1 MTYPTYESN
10 IPVVMRFM
18 IDLRMTGMC
27 WIQVDKRSCVQPQIN
42 ASNCQIEYEVS
53 YKSIYCHPP
62 EQEWSRIPPLRI
74 MSFDIECI
82 SESNAFPEAEKDPV
96 IQIACVLV
104 KFGQSEPYSRCVFTL
119 NSCSPISGTTVK
131 SFDCERKLLMAF
143 TEFVNLSDPDFVLGY
158 NILNFDFPYL
168 LDRAKSLNLDEF
180 DLLGRLNN
188 FRTRAKDTIF
198 SSKAYGTRES
208 KLVNLDGRIV
218 LDLIQVIQR
227 DYKLRSYSLNA
238 VSSHFL
244 NEQKEDVAHSMIPDL
259 FRGNDDTR
267 KRLALYCLKDAILP
281 LKISDHIMCL
291 YNYIEMARVTG
302 VPFNYLLARGQQV
315 KVISQLYRKAK
326 EDSYFI
332 PALKVEASDEQYE
345 GATVIEPDKGFYNV
359 PIATLDFASLYPSIM
374 MAHNLCYTT
383 LLDPKIISAF
393 NLKESDYTIT
403 PSGDY
408 FVKPHIKKGVL
419 PIILEDL
426 ISARKRA
433 KAELKKETDS
443 AKKACLDGRQL
454 ALKIS
459 ANSVYGFTGATV
471 GKLPCIQISQSVTAF
486 GRQMIE
492 LTKEEVEK
500 RYNVMNGYL
509 HDAKVIY
516 GDTDSVMIKF
526 GSNNLE
532 EVMNLGREA
541 STFVTSKFIKPI
553 SLEFE
558 KCYYPYLLINKKRY
572 AGLYWTKCDQYD
584 KMDTKGLETVR
595 RDNCRLVQTLVDK
608 CLRMILIDRDV
619 EGAKEYW
626 IFF

>member
-1 MTYPTYESN
+1 
-10 IPVVMRFM
+10 
-18 IDLRMTGMC
+18 
-27 WIQVDKRSCVQPQIN
+27 
-42 ASNCQIEYEVS
+42 
-53 YKSIYCHPP
+53 
-62 EQEWSRIPPLRI
+62 
-74 MSFDIECI
+74 
-82 SESNAFPEAEKDPV
+82 
-96 IQIACVLV
+96 
-104 KFGQSEPYSRCVFTL
+104 
-119 NSCSPISGTTVK
+119 
-131 SFDCERKLLMAF
+131 
-143 TEFVNLSDPDFVLGY
+143 
-158 NILNFDFPYL
+158 
-168 LDRAKSLNLDEF
+168 
-180 DLLGRLNN
+180 
-188 FRTRAKDTIF
+188 
-198 SSKAYGTRES
+198 
-208 KLVNLDGRIV
+208 
-218 LDLIQVIQR
+218 
-227 DYKLRSYSLNA
+227 
-238 VSSHFL
+238 
-244 NEQKEDVAHSMIPDL
+244 
-259 FRGNDDTR
+259 
-267 KRLALYCLKDAILP
+267 
-281 LKISDHIMCL
+281 
-291 YNYIEMARVTG
+291 
-302 VPFNYLLARGQQV
+302 
-315 KVISQLYRKAK
+315 
-326 EDSYFI
+326 
-332 PALKVEASDEQYE
+332 
-345 GATVIEPDKGFYNV
+345 
-359 PIATLDFASLYPSIM
+359 